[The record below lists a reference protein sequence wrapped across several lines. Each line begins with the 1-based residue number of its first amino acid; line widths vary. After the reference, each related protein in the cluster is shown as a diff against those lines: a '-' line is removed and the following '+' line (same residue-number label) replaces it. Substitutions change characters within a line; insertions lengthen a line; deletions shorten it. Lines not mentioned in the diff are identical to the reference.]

1 MQDDDNEEEEVVDVM
16 DRAALPLSI
25 SAIVEPMEVGGE
37 EMVEKE
43 FILEEFM
50 LEEEAEDEEG
60 LE

>member
-1 MQDDDNEEEEVVDVM
+1 MSEEEEVVDVM
-16 DRAALPLSI
+16 DRAAPLLSI

-43 FILEEFM
+43 FMLEEFM

>member
-1 MQDDDNEEEEVVDVM
+1 MSEEEEVVDVM
-16 DRAALPLSI
+16 DRAAPLLSI

>member
-1 MQDDDNEEEEVVDVM
+1 MSEEEEVVDVM

-37 EMVEKE
+37 EMVGK
-43 FILEEFM
+43 EFM